1 MEIFALFVLA
11 GILGLLPAYIAQS
24 KGRDFGV
31 FWIYGVVL
39 FPIALIHAA
48 VMRPED
54 GSRFA
59 EHDRAVHGSR
69 KCPFCA
75 ELIKREAI
83 VCKHCGRDVKPTAG
97 EVQDQQRQARATET
111 KQPTN
116 LAAFVVLGLIGGAVG
131 IVLLLFLIGSMN

>member
-1 MEIFALFVLA
+1 MEIFAIFILA
-11 GILGLLPAYIAQS
+11 SILGLLPAYIAQS

-48 VMRPED
+48 VMRPEE

-83 VCKHCGRDVKPTAG
+83 VCKHCGRDVKSTAG
-97 EVQDQQRQARATET
+97 EVQDQQPEAGAVEPT
-111 KQPTN
+111 KPLN
-116 LAAFVVLGLIGGAVG
+116 LAALVLLGLIGGAVG
-131 IVLLLFLIGSMN
+131 IVLLLFMIGYRN